1 MRARRALRTLCGM
14 NESRYLPHD
23 ATTKL
28 NAKLMYWRG
37 YGCAEISR
45 QLDVPISTVVSWRD
59 RDKWDKTS
67 VARRINEQVDMRLSM
82 LVAKEGNEADLNP
95 NVERRSKKHRERAK
109 EQSNAPKI
117 STDEVEEL
125 RRAFLA
131 NIYPHQRAWY
141 EHSKRYEMRQYVKSR
156 QIGATYYFAQE
167 ALITALTTGKNQIF
181 ISASKSQAHVF
192 KSNIVAFVEKTIGKT
207 LRGDHIKLGPET
219 TLYFLGTNSNTAQS
233 YSGDLYVDEY
243 FWIPQFAKIQH
254 VASGMTVHDDRR
266 ITYFST
272 PRVDQNLSISIWM
285 CRMRH

>member
-1 MRARRALRTLCGM
+1 M

-82 LVAKEGNEADLNP
+82 LVAKDGKTAEDYNEIESLSKLLERTARIQRYESGGNEADLNP
-95 NVERRSKKHRERAK
+95 NVERRSKKHRARAK
-109 EQSNAPKI
+109 EKENAARI
-117 STDEVEEL
+117 TDDEIEVL
-125 RRAFLA
+125 RRAFLD

-156 QIGATYYFAQE
+156 QIGATYYFAQ
-167 ALITALTTGKNQIF
+167 
-181 ISASKSQAHVF
+181 
-192 KSNIVAFVEKTIGKT
+192 
-207 LRGDHIKLGPET
+207 
-219 TLYFLGTNSNTAQS
+219 
-233 YSGDLYVDEY
+233 
-243 FWIPQFAKIQH
+243 
-254 VASGMTVHDDRR
+254 
-266 ITYFST
+266 
-272 PRVDQNLSISIWM
+272 
-285 CRMRH
+285 